1 MRIRILAAFTGGLYV
16 RSVRLRSPYPTR
28 LELCGCYR
36 ADRSNIPA
44 SLTDGRNPYSNPN
57 LNNIKKTYKAYALRS
72 VPIRTANT
80 TSEKLLS
87 LKNRRLRSK

>member
-28 LELCGCYR
+28 PNYANWR

-80 TSEKLLS
+80 APEKLLS

>member
-28 LELCGCYR
+28 LELCTFAELIAPIFLR
-36 ADRSNIPA
+36 ASRMAGI
-44 SLTDGRNPYSNPN
+44 PYSNPN

-72 VPIRTANT
+72 VPIRTADT
-80 TSEKLLS
+80 ASEKLLS